1 MYITSINEY
10 DLDIIDVRNQRL
22 LMYMDVPL
30 GVDAFRIMNMKK
42 DDIQRLFPKSNICRF
57 FEQGCLADESYVL
70 QRHGDFTNEF
80 LFNLLNKN
88 RNYG

>member
-42 DDIQRLFPKSNICRF
+42 DDIQRLFLKSNICRF
-57 FEQGCLADESYVL
+57 FE
-70 QRHGDFTNEF
+70 
-80 LFNLLNKN
+80 
-88 RNYG
+88 